1 MTTEASAPAAP
12 AAAPVTSA
20 PAAPVTEVTT
30 AAPAPVTEPQIGDP
44 PAAPPAAPV
53 APEAVAKFN
62 YNPTG
67 DVGMDMA
74 LGFVGNL
81 GYSPDHPAM
90 KSAMDGDFGPI
101 KAALKALGAKATGWE
116 NHVAL
121 AEKADKDHRTTES
134 ARIAKDTANVHEAVG
149 GEERWKAI
157 STWAGKEATPEEK
170 ADVNNALKQG
180 GITARLMAQ
189 WLAEKYNKAGG
200 TTKVPAEVV
209 KDGAKGA
216 PAATGALSAS
226 AYAMEVQALRGK
238 MGYKMDGSPQ
248 YAALQAR
255 RIAGKKAGV

>member
-12 AAAPVTSA
+12 AAAPVPSA
-20 PAAPVTEVTT
+20 PAAPEVTT
-30 AAPAPVTEPQIGDP
+30 AAPASLAEPQIGDP
-44 PAAPPAAPV
+44 PAAPAAAPI
-53 APEAVAKFN
+53 APEAVTKFN

-81 GYSPDHPAM
+81 GYAPEHPAM
-90 KSAMDGDFGPI
+90 KAAMDGDFGPI

-121 AEKADKDHRTTES
+121 AEKADKDHRVAEA
-134 ARIAKDTANVHEAVG
+134 ARITKDTANVHEAVG
-149 GEERWKAI
+149 GKERWAAI

-170 ADVNNALKQG
+170 ADVNAALKQG

-200 TTKVPAEVV
+200 TVKVPAEAV
-209 KDGAKGA
+209 KDGAKGT
-216 PAATGALSAS
+216 PAATGALSAA
-226 AYAMEVQALRGK
+226 AYATEVQALRGK